1 MPVGGQTRSDFTR
14 DPCPWRLVED
24 MGGAYSLG
32 LCGGTVFHGGK
43 SLFRREWRKVPRMV
57 RQNAPKTGAAFA
69 IWGFS
74 FSLCDCTLIALRKK
88 EDMLNSVI
96 AGGTTGFVL
105 AARQGMAVATV
116 SGAIGALLLGLIEG
130 GSLLMNRMGTEMI
143 KPMAPDRQN
152 AAQSAAPQA
161 FD

>member
-1 MPVGGQTRSDFTR
+1 MF
-14 DPCPWRLVED
+14 
-24 MGGAYSLG
+24 
-32 LCGGTVFHGGK
+32 
-43 SLFRREWRKVPRMV
+43 
-57 RQNAPKTGAAFA
+57 
-69 IWGFS
+69 
-74 FSLCDCTLIALRKK
+74 
-88 EDMLNSVI
+88 NSVI
-96 AGGTTGFVL
+96 AGGATGFVL

-152 AAQSAAPQA
+152 AAQSSAPQA